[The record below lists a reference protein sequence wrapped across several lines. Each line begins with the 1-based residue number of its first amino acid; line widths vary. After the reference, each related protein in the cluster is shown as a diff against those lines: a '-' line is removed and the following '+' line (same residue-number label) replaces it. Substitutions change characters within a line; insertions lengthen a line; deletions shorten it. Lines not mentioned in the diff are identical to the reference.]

1 MGQGNTTQQR
11 SQNAADEPKMN
22 PVERNRYFNGKLM
35 TARDMQAEQEYH
47 RARLHMI
54 SKHVLGTGLICGLN
68 VKTVTERDERLYASI
83 EPGLGLDRSGRS
95 VLIDKEQEVIV
106 KDAEAGKKEK
116 RTCPDGDRIYLFL
129 LYDERDVDAI
139 PVPDSRNA
147 CEERCC
153 YNRVIEEF
161 EVVYTETRPE
171 RYKQVP
177 TVDFPTSDELDAYEG
192 ESFPYDPALTKM
204 AQSYYEYNC
213 DLNSVGCD
221 FDRDCSLF
229 LGHFEKRGKRWD
241 YQEFPDFRPIVYT
254 NDMIYS
260 IIARH
265 VTNFNNPHEVEK
277 GLKSVEG
284 VSNPGGNIDFHSL
297 DNTIVIEGNNEKG
310 DKHVNFEASKKVARK
325 NQLESLEDRI
335 TELEDCVRTLVTYL
349 RENNDDIELDEA
361 CAQLC
366 DDQGTPEQK
375 PQQQERQE
383 KGSDGEI
390 G

>member
-1 MGQGNTTQQR
+1 MSLRG
-11 SQNAADEPKMN
+11 SQEEADESRMN
-22 PVERNRYFNGKLM
+22 LFERNRYFNGKLM

-47 RARLHMI
+47 RARLQTV
-54 SKHVLGTGLICGLN
+54 SQHVLGTGLVCGLN
-68 VKTVTERDERLYASI
+68 VKGVREDGGQLYATI
-83 EPGLGLDRSGRS
+83 EPGFGLDRSGRS
-95 VLIDKEQEVIV
+95 VLIDKEQEVVV
-106 KDAEAGKKEK
+106 KSAEADKNEK
-116 RTCPDGDRIYLFL
+116 RTCPDDDRIYLFL
-129 LYDERDVDAI
+129 LYDERDVDAV

-161 EVVYTETRPE
+161 EVVYTEARPE

-204 AQSYYEYNC
+204 AQSYYEHDC
-213 DLNSVGCD
+213 ELNSVECD

-254 NDMIYS
+254 NDMLYS

-284 VSNPGGNIDFHSL
+284 VSNPGGNIDFYSP

-310 DKHVNFEASKKVARK
+310 DKHVNFEVSKNVVRK
-325 NQLESLEDRI
+325 NQLESLKERI

-349 RENNDDIELDEA
+349 QETNDDIELDEA